1 MSHIKG
7 KLSVKRI
14 GSKLFIVDDKDFT
27 VTKVR
32 FSKKAETYAKGLVC
46 RWNSQ
51 PELLDA
57 CKAWEKVE
65 SEMSDNTPCP
75 DLTLR
80 AQYRKTA
87 VKLTEIAI
95 SKVKKE

>member
-14 GSKLFIVDDKDFT
+14 GSKLFIVDDKGFT

-32 FSKKAETYAKGLVC
+32 YSKKAEAYATELVR

-51 PELLDA
+51 PDLLDA
-57 CKAWEKVE
+57 CKAWMKVE
-65 SEMSDNTPCP
+65 SEMLSSTPCP
-75 DLTLR
+75 DLALR
-80 AQYRKTA
+80 AQYRKQA
-87 VKLTEIAI
+87 VELTEAAI
-95 SKVKKE
+95 TNTKKE